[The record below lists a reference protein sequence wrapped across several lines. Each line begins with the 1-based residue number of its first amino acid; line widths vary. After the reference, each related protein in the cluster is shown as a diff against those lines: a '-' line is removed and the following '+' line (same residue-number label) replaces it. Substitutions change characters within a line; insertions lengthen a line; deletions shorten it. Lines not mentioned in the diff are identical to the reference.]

1 MSTLKYWL
9 WLTTRRGLSARDAF
23 AVLGRFGTPE
33 AAYFADP
40 GEYELLPLAA
50 QGRAALRDKGLDS
63 PERILADCDRL
74 GIRILTLQDAEYPE
88 RLFNIDEPPVV
99 LYVKG
104 RLFRFDEEVAVAVV
118 GTRRPSEYGKR
129 MAGKLGLELGR
140 AGALVV
146 SGIAE
151 GLDTAA
157 IKGALQGG
165 GSVVSVLGC
174 GIDVVYPRENRWLYR
189 DVAAAGA
196 LISEYPPGTE
206 AAGWHFPVRN
216 RILSG
221 LCAGAVIVEGAAG
234 SGALITLREA
244 LAQGRETFAV
254 PGGADAPMSYGP
266 NLLIQR
272 GEAKLVM
279 SAWDILVEFESRYPG
294 RLERK
299 KTLDETEEAARLAV
313 EPAPP
318 VAGAPH
324 RQRRPAETAA
334 PPGPAE
340 QELETVDKGPD
351 RAYITLKECRERF
364 TDDERDILLAL
375 GEKSLRADDLVERT
389 QIPARR
395 VLSALTMLQVNGAVE
410 ERPGKRFETAILIR
424 DE

>member
-1 MSTLKYWL
+1 MATLKYWL
-9 WLTTRRGLSARDAF
+9 WLTTRKGLQPKDDLEL
-23 AVLGRFGTPE
+23 LGRFGTPE

-40 GEYELLPLAA
+40 AEYDLLPVSQ
-50 QGRAALRDKGLDS
+50 QGKAALLNKNLDEA
-63 PERILADCDRL
+63 ERILADCERL

-88 RLFNIDEPPVV
+88 RLFNIENPPVV

-104 RLFRFDEEVAVAVV
+104 RLFHFDEEVAVAVV

-151 GLDTAA
+151 GLDSAA
-157 IKGALQGG
+157 LKGALQGG
-165 GSVVSVLGC
+165 GHVVSVLGG
-174 GIDVVYPRENRWLYR
+174 GIDVVFPRENQWLYR

-206 AAGWHFPVRN
+206 PVGWHFPIRN
-216 RILSG
+216 RIISG
-221 LCAGAVIVEGAAG
+221 LCAGAVIVEGG
-234 SGALITLREA
+234 VRSGALITLREA
-244 LAQGRETFAV
+244 LMQGRETFAV
-254 PGGADAPMSYGP
+254 PGSADAPMSFGP

-299 KTLDETEEAARLAV
+299 EPLTEEEEAQRLAV
-313 EPAPP
+313 EPGDVAIATSAPTEP
-318 VAGAPH
+318 K
-324 RQRRPAETAA
+324 
-334 PPGPAE
+334 
-340 QELETVDKGPD
+340 TVDKAPK
-351 RAYITLKECRERF
+351 RAYISLKECRDRF

-375 GEKSLRADDLVERT
+375 GEKSLRADDLAEAA

-395 VLSALTMLQVNGAVE
+395 VLSALTMLQVNGVVE
-410 ERPGKRFETAILIR
+410 EKPGKRFESTVLIS
-424 DE
+424 DK